1 MNEKTNSVINTVPAA
16 SALHQVPLFDPL
28 KLLRKTTS
36 PKTGEKVLK
45 FDLRYKKMWFRLVH
59 PNGRMITRTLRLT
72 DQMAIFEAQLFAE
85 RDDTTVLSQFTSC
98 HTKNKSGS
106 QYIRAA
112 QDEALNEALDNAG
125 FGIQLTDL
133 VEGRDDSGYGSEIL
147 LSQVEALLRQPDDA
161 PLPEQPVPAASASPV
176 HKEISVHSA
185 AVQSDTAKSAS
196 EKEISSAAQ
205 IIPIHTGQ
213 QTLSAASDP
222 HQNTVPASDV
232 STKPSVVEVIPC
244 PAVSPVAA
252 PVAERAAEP
261 IVEPVSNTAADP
273 VEEPVPVVTTAPAA
287 NDTSEPDAVIQPA
300 ESAPSASPET
310 ANLLQMLGT
319 LGNNSVSVPEAE
331 VSDPQPTETALTY
344 TEDMT
349 VEEIRQRIT
358 SEQAKSLVVTFG
370 PNKGWTLGQVL
381 ERRPSSLR
389 FYALVSTD
397 ASNAMKAGSLLLL
410 DELKQ
415 MRAG

>member
-133 VEGRDDSGYGSEIL
+133 VEGSNDSGYGSEIL

-176 HKEISVHSA
+176 QKDIPV
-185 AVQSDTAKSAS
+185 KSAP
-196 EKEISSAAQ
+196 EKETSSTAQ
-205 IIPIHTGQ
+205 IISIHTGQ
-213 QTLSAASDP
+213 QTPPAASDL

-232 STKPSVVEVIPC
+232 STKPSVVEVTPC
-244 PAVSPVAA
+244 PAVN
-252 PVAERAAEP
+252 PVAE
-261 IVEPVSNTAADP
+261 P
-273 VEEPVPVVTTAPAA
+273 VEVPVPEVTDAIETAS
-287 NDTSEPDAVIQPA
+287 NAVIQSA
-300 ESAPSASPET
+300 ESASSVSPET

-319 LGNNSVSVPEAE
+319 LGNSSVSVPEAE
-331 VSDPQPTETALTY
+331 AAEPQPTETAVSY

-381 ERRPSSLR
+381 ERRPSSLK

>member
-98 HTKNKSGS
+98 HTKNKSGP

-133 VEGRDDSGYGSEIL
+133 VEGSDDSGYGSEIL

-161 PLPEQPVPAASASPV
+161 PLPEQSVPAASASPV
-176 HKEISVHSA
+176 QKDIPV
-185 AVQSDTAKSAS
+185 KSAP
-196 EKEISSAAQ
+196 EKETSSTAQ
-205 IIPIHTGQ
+205 IISIHTGQ
-213 QTLSAASDP
+213 QTPPAASDL

-261 IVEPVSNTAADP
+261 IVEPVSDTAADP

-310 ANLLQMLGT
+310 ANILQMLGT

>member
-98 HTKNKSGS
+98 HTKNKSGP

-133 VEGRDDSGYGSEIL
+133 VEGSDDSGYGSEIL

-176 HKEISVHSA
+176 QKDIPV
-185 AVQSDTAKSAS
+185 KSAP
-196 EKEISSAAQ
+196 EKETSSTAQ
-205 IIPIHTGQ
+205 IISIHTGQ
-213 QTLSAASDP
+213 QTPPAASDL

-261 IVEPVSNTAADP
+261 IVEPVSDTAADP